1 MVKLIADASLSGVRG
16 NSGIIFAQFLN
27 GLAVEISPESFKRE
41 VFTDLINK
49 AVPYAY
55 SAVSKPAEGTILT
68 VMTDWADALRECSKE
83 ENNFKEL
90 ISSSLNAAK
99 ISLKNTPEQLKV
111 LKDANVVDAGAQGF
125 VHFLEGIADYIQGV
139 TLNITEEG
147 KNDFNHEHE
156 ISLNEPIEEQYCCE
170 ALLIGNDMDT
180 DMIKE
185 ILEPLGTS
193 LIVAGTKEKVKVHI
207 HSNQPPKVFLELRK
221 FGRISQQKVDDMKME
236 HELNYNQ
243 KYKIALVTDSIADL
257 PLTYIE
263 KNQIHLI
270 PLNIDIDGSIF
281 LDKGAINNEILFSIS
296 DTLKVF
302 PTSSQPSFKF
312 IKQKLDYLKEK
323 YDSIIIISVSAEM
336 SGTWNVFNTAV
347 KELEKEG
354 IKISLINSCLNSGA
368 QGLLVMEAGEMIK
381 NKYSHEKIVSKIE
394 EAKRKTKI
402 YVSVSDFNF
411 MVRGGRVSPLK
422 GRLAKLL
429 NLKPIISLDEK
440 GNLKKIKEI
449 VRNIQKKGKVKKYS
463 IVHGH
468 DMEKAEEYRRI
479 FTELIGKKPE
489 YIEEI
494 SSVVAL
500 SAGPGAVALCIMEE

>member
-1 MVKLIADASLSGVRG
+1 
-16 NSGIIFAQFLN
+16 
-27 GLAVEISPESFKRE
+27 
-41 VFTDLINK
+41 
-49 AVPYAY
+49 
-55 SAVSKPAEGTILT
+55 
-68 VMTDWADALRECSKE
+68 
-83 ENNFKEL
+83 
-90 ISSSLNAAK
+90 
-99 ISLKNTPEQLKV
+99 
-111 LKDANVVDAGAQGF
+111 
-125 VHFLEGIADYIQGV
+125 
-139 TLNITEEG
+139 
-147 KNDFNHEHE
+147 
-156 ISLNEPIEEQYCCE
+156 
-170 ALLIGNDMDT
+170 
-180 DMIKE
+180 
-185 ILEPLGTS
+185 
-193 LIVAGTKEKVKVHI
+193 
-207 HSNQPPKVFLELRK
+207 
-221 FGRISQQKVDDMKME
+221 
-236 HELNYNQ
+236 
-243 KYKIALVTDSIADL
+243 
-257 PLTYIE
+257 
-263 KNQIHLI
+263 
-270 PLNIDIDGSIF
+270 
-281 LDKGAINNEILFSIS
+281 
-296 DTLKVF
+296 
-302 PTSSQPSFKF
+302 
-312 IKQKLDYLKEK
+312 
-323 YDSIIIISVSAEM
+323 M